1 MMDKKDVWKTENLN
15 WELEC
20 ILKKKQVDILGLQYL
35 KARTLW
41 MF

>member
-20 ILKKKQVDILGLQYL
+20 IFKKQAYILGLQYL